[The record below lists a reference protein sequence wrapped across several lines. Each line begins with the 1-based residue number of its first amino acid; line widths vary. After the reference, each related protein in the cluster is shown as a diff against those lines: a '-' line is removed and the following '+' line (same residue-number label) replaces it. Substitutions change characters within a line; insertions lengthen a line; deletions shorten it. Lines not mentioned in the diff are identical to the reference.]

1 MSVVLFGIMMMVIVN
16 ITMTVDAF
24 TSLRPRRRRQL
35 QLQNRLYVRTF
46 NARVDPATVTA
57 REPLNISPSCPGRID
72 TGKKGLMRPL
82 GPLYMNDNCPEED
95 RSDDETTTAIAGIAS
110 PNVFPWASFGMMFLP
125 FLSFI
130 FPYILG
136 VAKSLPANS
145 SQQLQV
151 VTLLFVSSRIYL
163 YLNAAII
170 VAVASIRGSMF
181 DSSKL
186 GTRLTDLTE
195 ELLYR
200 PDLSIQAR
208 RISGGDSGDSYSCT
222 GQEMPDKDRTQRP
235 DLIQAISTSG
245 LGEKLDDMS
254 ADRQALVL
262 PLLVS
267 TLLAVS
273 VFLVPFWT
281 LIQQQPQQETQSFLS
296 FDGIL
301 GIDLTGFVKNL
312 LPYVSQIWNAGLLAL
327 FTRAEIR
334 WLLFEF
340 SSSLSSSRSSAD
352 KSEGQSS
359 SLNSPSTI
367 PNDYSVYFEWGLA
380 AAITAVACFTPFWPV
395 QNFVNMALAVAVA
408 RAIQLDRFPAVVL
421 ALLLLTIYDAS
432 SVFLIPSA
440 GALTSNIV
448 EATDVFLPVQ
458 HMASVDFS
466 VDNEWFRSSSSSSS
480 SLMLGGVADSAMGS
494 VAIQKL
500 KSGVFQPG
508 LLQTRIDDRFLGGSL
523 GLGDAVFPSLLTVF
537 VRKFDLD
544 HKNLKRKNNANNE
557 PALSLFTVSMVAYL
571 LGCGSCE
578 LIPATLSSTGLPALL
593 FIIPVMLLSVITA
606 AAATGNL
613 ESLWNYQPADET
625 E

>member
-1 MSVVLFGIMMMVIVN
+1 MSVPLFGMMMMMIVT
-16 ITMTVDAF
+16 ITTTVDAF
-24 TSLRPRRRRQL
+24 ASLRPRRLR
-35 QLQNRLYVRTF
+35 RLYVRRYD
-46 NARVDPATVTA
+46 ARINPASVTVQDP
-57 REPLNISPSCPGRID
+57 LKISPTCRGRID
-72 TGKKGLMRPL
+72 TRKKGLVRPF
-82 GPLYMNDNCPEED
+82 GPLYMIDNCPHED
-95 RSDDETTTAIAGIAS
+95 GSDDETTTAIAGTNS
-110 PNVFPWASFGMMFLP
+110 PNFFPWASFGMIILP
-125 FLSFI
+125 FASLI

-170 VAVASIRGSMF
+170 VALASIRGSTY

-200 PDLSIQAR
+200 PDLSMQAR
-208 RISGGDSGDSYSCT
+208 RLSGGDSGDSDSFT
-222 GQEMPDKDRTQRP
+222 RQEIPDKDRRQRP

-245 LGEKLDDMS
+245 LEEQLDDMS

-334 WLLFEF
+334 WLLLEF
-340 SSSLSSSRSSAD
+340 SSLLSSSRSSVD
-352 KSEGQSS
+352 TSEVQPSSLDSS
-359 SLNSPSTI
+359 SMTQ
-367 PNDYSVYFEWGLA
+367 NDYAVYLEWGVA
-380 AAITAVACFTPFWPV
+380 AAITAVACFTPNWPV

-421 ALLLLTIYDAS
+421 ALLLLTVYDAS

-440 GALTSNIV
+440 GALTSSIV
-448 EATDVFLPVQ
+448 EAADVFLPVQ
-458 HMASVDFS
+458 HMTSVDFS
-466 VDNEWFRSSSSSSS
+466 VGDEWFRSSSSSSNI
-480 SLMLGGVADSAMGS
+480 MLGGVADSAMGS

-500 KSGVFQPG
+500 KSEVFQPG

-544 HKNLKRKNNANNE
+544 HKNLKRKDDTNVDE
-557 PALSLFTVSMVAYL
+557 PAVSLFTVSMAAYL
-571 LGCGSCE
+571 LGCGLCE
-578 LIPATLSSTGLPALL
+578 LIPSTLSSTGLPALL

-606 AAATGNL
+606 SAATGNL
-613 ESLWNYQPADET
+613 ESLWNYQPADE
-625 E
+625 